1 MSETMEQFEKEI
13 DASFRQFKEGDMVTG
28 TIVAVSDDE
37 VTLDLQSYTQGII
50 KAEEISADPA
60 YSIRE
65 NLSVGQE
72 VTAVVLLAED
82 ENGNIRLSMKDANEA
97 LAWEKVKE
105 YMEQETVLSLTV
117 GGVVKGGVIAYVEGL
132 RGFIP
137 ASLLSLGYVEDLN
150 EWLKKEIEA
159 KVTEVNPEKKRL
171 ILSCKA
177 VLQEKAAMERERKVN
192 SVAVGSILT
201 GKVESLQTY
210 GAFID
215 LGDGISGL
223 VHISQISQKRIKK
236 PGEVLSVGDE
246 VKVKVIK
253 VEDGKIGLSM
263 KVLEEVTETPEKTEE
278 VFDYKEDGEASTSL
292 GSLLAGFT
300 FDE

>member
-171 ILSCKA
+171 ILSCKT

>member
-105 YMEQETVLSLTV
+105 YMEQETILSLTV

-171 ILSCKA
+171 ILSCKT

-210 GAFID
+210 GAFIN

-278 VFDYKEDGEASTSL
+278 AFDYKEDGEASTSL

>member
-82 ENGNIRLSMKDANEA
+82 ENGNIRLSMKDANET

-105 YMEQETVLSLTV
+105 YMDQETILSLTV
-117 GGVVKGGVIAYVEGL
+117 GGVVKGGVIVYVEGL

-192 SVAVGSILT
+192 SIAVGSILT

>member
-105 YMEQETVLSLTV
+105 YMEQETILSLTV

-171 ILSCKA
+171 ILSCKT

-210 GAFID
+210 GAFIN

>member
-13 DASFRQFKEGDMVTG
+13 DASFRQFKESDMVTG

-171 ILSCKA
+171 ILSCKT

>member
-82 ENGNIRLSMKDANEA
+82 ENGNIRLSMKDANET

-105 YMEQETVLSLTV
+105 YMDQETILSLTV
-117 GGVVKGGVIAYVEGL
+117 GGVVKGGVIVYVEGL

-177 VLQEKAAMERERKVN
+177 VLLEKAAKERERKVN
-192 SVAVGSILT
+192 SIAVGSILT

-263 KVLEEVTETPEKTEE
+263 KALEEVTETPEKTEE